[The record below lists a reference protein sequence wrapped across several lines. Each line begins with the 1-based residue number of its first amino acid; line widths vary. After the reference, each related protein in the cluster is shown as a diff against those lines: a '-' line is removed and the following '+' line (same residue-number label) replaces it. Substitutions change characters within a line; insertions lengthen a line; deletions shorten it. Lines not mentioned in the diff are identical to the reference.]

1 MKALEI
7 TEPGSVRIIE
17 RDAPEPGHGEVL
29 LRIDTV
35 GYCGTDLSTFR
46 GINPLVSY
54 PRVPGH
60 EVAGTVER
68 CGDGAEGWSA
78 GESAL
83 VFPYTECGRC
93 SACLVDR
100 PNCCKDNQTLG
111 VQRDGVLS
119 EFAVVPAGKLMR
131 AERLSARELALVEP
145 LTVGAHAAAR
155 GEVGPDDRVAVF
167 GCGAIGLGAVA
178 AAAEHGATV
187 VAVDLDDRKLAV
199 AEACGAQ
206 VVVNSARDD
215 LAEKLAELT
224 HGHGPSVVI
233 EAVGLP
239 ATFRAAVDLVA
250 FAGRVVYVGYAKRP
264 VEYETKYFVM
274 KELDIRGS
282 RNALREDFDA
292 VIAMLQR
299 GAFPIDQVI
308 THETDLHEAPAAL
321 RQWSEEPGAVTKIH
335 VRVASAI

>member
-7 TEPGSVRIIE
+7 TEPGSVRLVD
-17 RDAPEPGHGEVL
+17 RHVPEPGNGEVL

-46 GINPLVSY
+46 GMNPLVSY
-54 PRVPGH
+54 PRIPGH
-60 EVAGTVER
+60 EVAGAVAR
-68 CGDGAEGWSA
+68 CGEGADEWTPGD
-78 GESAL
+78 SAL

-93 SACLVDR
+93 AACLVGR

-111 VQRDGVLS
+111 VQRDGILS
-119 EFAVVPAGKLMR
+119 EFAVVPAAKLIR
-131 AERLSARELALVEP
+131 ADGLSTRELALVEP

-155 GEVGPDDRVAVF
+155 GEVGPRDVVAVF

-178 AAAEHGATV
+178 AAAEQGATV
-187 VAVDLDDRKLAV
+187 IAIDLDDRKLAV

-206 VVVNSARDD
+206 VAVNSARESLTD
-215 LAEKLAELT
+215 KLDQVT

-239 ATFRAAVDLVA
+239 DTFRAAVDLVA

-282 RNALREDFDA
+282 RNALRADFDA
-292 VIAMLQR
+292 VIAMLQK
-299 GAFPIDQVI
+299 GAFPTDQVV
-308 THETDLHEAPAAL
+308 THETDLNNAPDAL
-321 RQWSEEPGAVTKIH
+321 RTWSDLPGPVTKIH
-335 VRVASAI
+335 VRVSQAI